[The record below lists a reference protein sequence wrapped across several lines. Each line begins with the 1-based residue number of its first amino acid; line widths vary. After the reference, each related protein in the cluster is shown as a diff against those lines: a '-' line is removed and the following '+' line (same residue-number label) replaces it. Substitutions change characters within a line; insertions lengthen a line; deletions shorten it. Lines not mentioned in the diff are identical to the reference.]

1 MMSEHDLTTDDGFA
15 AMMREK
21 ESGSQ
26 GEAGQ
31 AFTPPPPPEVE
42 ESPNEEPTASE
53 EDGTEEE
60 AAPAQ
65 DDRLAALEK
74 QLADAQAMIGRQA
87 NEIGELR
94 QQSEEQEE
102 DVPDDFGAV
111 QESDW
116 TKIETLFDGHGG
128 AGMMLNLAN
137 TNPALID
144 AGIAFWKAQGDPEA
158 FLFEQRMTRMEA
170 QNLASDS
177 PAQEEPAPDPTLA
190 EIRVERAQAAAERKL
205 LAELGE
211 EKISAIQPHITEALE
226 AAPPRIQQMIA
237 EDIQSGDPDRTFEA
251 MQVLASLAA
260 PLVDTDVARVAAE
273 QRAAASREAKRG
285 AAVAS
290 GSARTAE
297 GGESA
302 TELPKSREEFE
313 ALEGEDRKTAAAKI
327 MAQRILSQETSV
339 AAGLTKGKQ

>member
-1 MMSEHDLTTDDGFA
+1 MSEHDLTTDDGFA

-21 ESGSQ
+21 ESGTQ

-94 QQSEEQEE
+94 QQSEEEPEQ
-102 DVPDDFGAV
+102 DGADDFGSV

-116 TKIETLFDGHGG
+116 ERIESLFDGHGG

-158 FLFEQRMTRMEA
+158 FLFEQRMSRIEA
-170 QNLASDS
+170 QNLASN
-177 PAQEEPAPDPTLA
+177 PPEQEEPAPDPTLA

-211 EKISAIQPHITEALE
+211 EKIAAIQPHVTEALE
-226 AAPPRIQQMIA
+226 AAPPRLQQMIA

-251 MQVLASLAA
+251 MQTLAALAA

-313 ALEGEDRKTAAAKI
+313 ALEGEDRKAAAAKI